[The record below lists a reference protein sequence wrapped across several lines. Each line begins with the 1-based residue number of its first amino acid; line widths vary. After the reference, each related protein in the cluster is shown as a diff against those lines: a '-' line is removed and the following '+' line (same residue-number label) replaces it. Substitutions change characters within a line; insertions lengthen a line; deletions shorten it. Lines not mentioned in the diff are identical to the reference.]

1 MESLKNEMVANYRDK
16 IANLEEQLQN
26 ARPSAEQS
34 MLIEQISCQLR
45 EIETSLDRK
54 TKNLE
59 SLHSAIYSA
68 SCSSPSEDVSVKGLI
83 STINSPVDVSFQC
96 ELLRDVSTEEI
107 FQNYRH
113 REHHILCQSMMF
125 NGS

>member
-1 MESLKNEMVANYRDK
+1 MESLKNEIVTNYRDK

-34 MLIEQISCQLR
+34 MLIEQISSQLK

-54 TKNLE
+54 TRNLE

-83 STINSPVDVSFQC
+83 SAANSPMDVSYQC
-96 ELLRDVSTEEI
+96 VFR
-107 FQNYRH
+107 
-113 REHHILCQSMMF
+113 
-125 NGS
+125 

>member
-1 MESLKNEMVANYRDK
+1 MESLKNEMVVNYRDK

-34 MLIEQISCQLR
+34 MLIEQISSQLK

-54 TKNLE
+54 TRNLE

-83 STINSPVDVSFQC
+83 SATNSPIDVSFPCDQ
-96 ELLRDVSTEEI
+96 R
-107 FQNYRH
+107 F
-113 REHHILCQSMMF
+113 EHDES
-125 NGS
+125 

>member
-1 MESLKNEMVANYRDK
+1 MVANYRDK
-16 IANLEEQLQN
+16 IANLEEQLQH

-34 MLIEQISCQLR
+34 ILIEQISSQLK

-54 TKNLE
+54 TKNFE

-83 STINSPVDVSFQC
+83 SATNSPIDVSFRC
-96 ELLRDVSTEEI
+96 D
-107 FQNYRH
+107 
-113 REHHILCQSMMF
+113 
-125 NGS
+125 

>member
-16 IANLEEQLQN
+16 IANLEEQLQH

-34 MLIEQISCQLR
+34 ILIEQISSQLK
-45 EIETSLDRK
+45 EIEISLDRK

-83 STINSPVDVSFQC
+83 SATNSPIDVSFRC
-96 ELLRDVSTEEI
+96 D
-107 FQNYRH
+107 
-113 REHHILCQSMMF
+113 
-125 NGS
+125 

>member
-1 MESLKNEMVANYRDK
+1 MESIKNEMVANYRDK

-34 MLIEQISCQLR
+34 MQIEQISSQLK

-83 STINSPVDVSFQC
+83 STANSPIDVSFPC
-96 ELLRDVSTEEI
+96 D
-107 FQNYRH
+107 
-113 REHHILCQSMMF
+113 
-125 NGS
+125 

>member
-34 MLIEQISCQLR
+34 MLIEQISSQLK

-59 SLHSAIYSA
+59 SLHSEIYSA

-83 STINSPVDVSFQC
+83 SVINSPMNVSFEC
-96 ELLRDVSTEEI
+96 G
-107 FQNYRH
+107 
-113 REHHILCQSMMF
+113 LCVKA
-125 NGS
+125 